1 MFNDHLSSEAARER
15 IKQRMQEV
23 EAYSRQKRLGYGD
36 QGSAKLLFVVIILMT
51 AVAAAL
57 LL

>member
-23 EAYSRQKRLGYGD
+23 ETYTRQKRLGYGD
-36 QGSAKLLFVVIILMT
+36 RGGATLLFVALILMT
-51 AVAAAL
+51 AVAVAL